1 MLYINEEEFSIEERK
16 GKVRTILWP
25 DWHYGVLLLY
35 GQHLALNH
43 LFATNQI
50 NLVKL
55 EDLLD
60 FPSANKES
68 VFKKLLIHVFHG
80 DDIFSKFYFKA
91 SKYDNLTSQ
100 LSTYDVKQV
109 KYYCLKIALES
120 KSLANALLY
129 QMHLNFASLK
139 T

>member
-1 MLYINEEEFSIEERK
+1 MLYISEEEFSIEERK
-16 GKVRTILWP
+16 GKVGTILWP

-43 LFATNQI
+43 LIATNQI

-68 VFKKLLIHVFHG
+68 IFKKLHIHVFHG
-80 DDIFSKFYFKA
+80 DDIFSKFQFKA

-100 LSTYDVKQV
+100 VNEYDVKQV
-109 KYYCLKIALES
+109 KYYCLKMALES
-120 KSLANALLY
+120 KNSTNSLLY
-129 QMHLNFASLK
+129 QMYSNRTSTK
-139 T
+139 M